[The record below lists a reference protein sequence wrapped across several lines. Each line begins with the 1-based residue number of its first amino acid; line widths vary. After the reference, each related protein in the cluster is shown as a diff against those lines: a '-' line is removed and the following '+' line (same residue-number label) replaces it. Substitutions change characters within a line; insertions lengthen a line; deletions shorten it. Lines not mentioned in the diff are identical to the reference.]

1 MSSEIKKLQ
10 IGKKGLTPEFTEQ
23 LKRIFENE
31 QMLKI
36 AILKSACRD
45 KKEAEKMAES
55 LMESLGKNYTYRLV
69 GYTLTVRKWR
79 KKMRD

>member
-10 IGKKGLTPEFTEQ
+10 IGKKGLTPEFVEQ

-45 KKEAEKMAES
+45 KKEAEKMTEELLEA
-55 LMESLGKNYTYRLV
+55 LGKNYTARLV
-69 GYTLTVRKWR
+69 GYVLTIRKWR
-79 KKMRD
+79 KPMR